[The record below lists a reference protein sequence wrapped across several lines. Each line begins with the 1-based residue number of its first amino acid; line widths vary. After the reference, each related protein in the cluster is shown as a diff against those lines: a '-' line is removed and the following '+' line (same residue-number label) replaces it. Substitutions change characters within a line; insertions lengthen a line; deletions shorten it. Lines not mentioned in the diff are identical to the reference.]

1 MQLYPCV
8 VFPSKKPFSHEVL
21 SNLVEKTKQTNLL
34 PNLVNCNFTI
44 ASFDLWMSKGMHD
57 VFALVVKLLGKD
69 YMPKYITTS
78 LFEVSKISSQ
88 AFVRNL

>member
-34 PNLVNCNFTI
+34 PNLVNWVFTI

-69 YMPKYITTS
+69 YMPKHITTS
-78 LFEVSKISSQ
+78 LFEVSKI
-88 AFVRNL
+88 